1 MVSLKVYT
9 EKMDMQPSAWG
20 VDWTTEALTSVAAK
34 MLTPDAVMCIAGK
47 FNVQNVRCNTPA
59 STIVLRV
66 FPAEGM
72 DFRLPGSGVCAT
84 LGDGL
89 RRALAADVFVVET
102 AKKAPAGVYDLSLV
116 GAPKKLYPGP
126 DGGFLFILQT
136 QVDQLRALG
145 PKPTSAEAMYVSY
158 VTDTSETITAV
169 HAFWVPVDTAPAP
182 QAATFALE
190 VDTTADA
197 GTPQKFLLDATKVH
211 RKSLSP

>member
-1 MVSLKVYT
+1 MATLKVYT
-9 EKMDMQPSAWG
+9 EKMDMQSTSWG
-20 VDWTTEALTSVAAK
+20 VDWTTDALTSVAAK
-34 MLTPDAVMCIAGK
+34 MLAPDTVTRIAGK
-47 FNVQNVRCNTPA
+47 FHVQNVRCNTPA
-59 STIVLRV
+59 STIVVRV
-66 FPAEGM
+66 FPTEGV

-116 GAPKKLYPGP
+116 GAPKTLYPGP
-126 DGGFLFILQT
+126 DSGFLFILQT

-145 PKPTSAEAMYVSY
+145 PKPTSAEDMYVSY
-158 VTDTSETITAV
+158 VKDAAEVITAV
-169 HAFWVPVDTAPAP
+169 EALWVPVDSTPTP
-182 QAATFALE
+182 ESATFALT

-197 GTPQKFLLDATKVH
+197 GVPQKFLLDATKAH